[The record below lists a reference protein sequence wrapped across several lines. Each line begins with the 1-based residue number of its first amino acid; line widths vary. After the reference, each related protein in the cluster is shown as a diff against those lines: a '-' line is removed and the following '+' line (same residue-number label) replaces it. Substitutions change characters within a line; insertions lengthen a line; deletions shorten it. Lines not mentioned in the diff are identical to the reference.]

1 MVGIATPGQANATA
15 GPERA
20 PRTGLTVTVPG
31 PASPSV
37 PSVDPSAAALNRSAP
52 LPLDLVRQS
61 AAVEQLDRVIVSLL
75 HERMVADAR
84 IQAMRTESH
93 LGQRTLSEEKELL
106 ERYAGPLGRLGTR
119 IAMLI
124 LTQ

>member
-1 MVGIATPGQANATA
+1 LTA
-15 GPERA
+15 A
-20 PRTGLTVTVPG
+20 
-31 PASPSV
+31 
-37 PSVDPSAAALNRSAP
+37 AP
-52 LPLDLVRQS
+52 LPLDLVKQS

-84 IQAMRTESH
+84 IQAIRTESH